1 MDKTLKYLQNLLKP
15 NDIVVVAI
23 STGPDSMFLLYQL
36 LKFKE
41 KYNLQII
48 VAHVNHHLRDQ
59 SDEEEKFIK
68 QFSKEN
74 NLICECLQIKKYS
87 KDNFH
92 NEARNKRYEFFY
104 QLVQKYHAHY
114 LMTAHHGD
122 DLIETILMRL
132 TRGSSLNGYAGIKQM
147 TPMGDFKIIR
157 PLLYMTKEEITNY
170 LDKQKLPYYIDSSNA
185 SSKYTRNRYRQNIL
199 PFLKKEN
206 KDVHLKY
213 LEFSQEIEEANEFI
227 DKQVQAKIK
236 QVYKNN
242 QLDINE
248 LNNIDDFLLRKII
261 GEIFHILYG
270 QKLQKINRKHI
281 AELFMLIKTNKAS
294 MAINLPANIQAV
306 KEYNIIKFIDNIDS
320 EEKEYRFIFKDK
332 IILPNGNQI
341 IKVDKSAKTDN
352 YHLYLNSKEIK
363 LPLLIRTKKPQDKMI
378 VKNLNGT
385 KKIQDIFTN
394 EKIAKSQREA
404 YPIVTD
410 SADNILWL
418 PGLKKSKFD
427 KAKTKN
433 YDIILKYLLKEGKN
447 NE

>member
-15 NDIVVVAI
+15 NDIVVVAT

-170 LDKQKLPYYIDSSNA
+170 LDKQKLP
-185 SSKYTRNRYRQNIL
+185 
-199 PFLKKEN
+199 
-206 KDVHLKY
+206 
-213 LEFSQEIEEANEFI
+213 
-227 DKQVQAKIK
+227 
-236 QVYKNN
+236 
-242 QLDINE
+242 
-248 LNNIDDFLLRKII
+248 
-261 GEIFHILYG
+261 
-270 QKLQKINRKHI
+270 
-281 AELFMLIKTNKAS
+281 
-294 MAINLPANIQAV
+294 
-306 KEYNIIKFIDNIDS
+306 
-320 EEKEYRFIFKDK
+320 
-332 IILPNGNQI
+332 
-341 IKVDKSAKTDN
+341 
-352 YHLYLNSKEIK
+352 
-363 LPLLIRTKKPQDKMI
+363 
-378 VKNLNGT
+378 
-385 KKIQDIFTN
+385 
-394 EKIAKSQREA
+394 
-404 YPIVTD
+404 
-410 SADNILWL
+410 
-418 PGLKKSKFD
+418 
-427 KAKTKN
+427 
-433 YDIILKYLLKEGKN
+433 
-447 NE
+447 

>member
-15 NDIVVVAI
+15 NDIVVVAT

-36 LKFKE
+36 LEFKE

-59 SDEEEKFIK
+59 SAEEEKFIK
-68 QFSKEN
+68 QFSKKN
-74 NLICECLQIKKYS
+74 NLICECLQIESYT

-132 TRGSSLNGYAGIKQM
+132 TRGSSLNGYVGIKQM
-147 TPMGDFKIIR
+147 TSMWDFKIIR
-157 PLLYMTKEEITNY
+157 PLLYMTKEEITDY
-170 LDKQKLPYYIDSSNA
+170 LDKQKLPYYVDSSNA

-213 LEFSQEIEEANEFI
+213 LEFSQEIEEVNEFI

-248 LNNIDDFLLRKII
+248 LKNTDDFLLRKII

-270 QKLQKINRKHI
+270 QKLQKINRKHV

-294 MAINLPANIQAV
+294 MTINLPANIRAV

-320 EEKEYRFIFKDK
+320 DEKEYRFIFKDK

-341 IKVDKSAKTDN
+341 IKVGKSAKTDN
-352 YHLYLNSKEIK
+352 YHLYLNSEEIK
-363 LPLLIRTKKPQDKMI
+363 LPLIIRTKKPQDKMA

-394 EKIAKSQREA
+394 EKIAKSQRQA

-410 SADNILWL
+410 SADTILWL